1 MNEPTSPNI
10 DREKLEA
17 ILSNAVDS
25 IITIDE
31 SGIVESVNP
40 ATESM
45 FGYDADE
52 IVGHNIKLLMPS
64 PYRESHDS
72 YLANYLNSGKK
83 KIIGI
88 GREVLGQR
96 KDGSTFP
103 IHLAVS
109 EIRVGGKRF
118 FTGMVRDISEL
129 KESER
134 LAAIGQM
141 MTGLAHE
148 SRNAFQKSHAC
159 LTNLAYDVRELPE
172 SLELVHKVQH
182 ALDDL
187 NELLDEVR
195 NYAAPIIL
203 RKTDTHIESA
213 IREIWSQLI
222 MANPDSGQIEFS
234 VHSTSETP
242 EHLNVDRLRIGQV
255 FWNLLE
261 NARFATGESKGQ
273 VEVNI
278 ETDPSGK
285 MVVVSVS
292 DTGPGIRPEQLDS
305 IFQPF
310 FTTKTKGTGLGLAI
324 CQRIVE
330 SHGGS
335 LSVENQSAGGA
346 RFTVTLPVT

>member
-195 NYAAPIIL
+195 KLCRPDYFEKDGYA
-203 RKTDTHIESA
+203 H
-213 IREIWSQLI
+213 
-222 MANPDSGQIEFS
+222 
-234 VHSTSETP
+234 
-242 EHLNVDRLRIGQV
+242 RIGHPG
-255 FWNLLE
+255 NLV
-261 NARFATGESKGQ
+261 AIDYGQ
-273 VEVNI
+273 SRI
-278 ETDPSGK
+278 
-285 MVVVSVS
+285 
-292 DTGPGIRPEQLDS
+292 PGRLS
-305 IFQPF
+305 FQS
-310 FTTKTKGTGLGLAI
+310 TRRRKLRST
-324 CQRIVE
+324 
-330 SHGGS
+330 
-335 LSVENQSAGGA
+335 
-346 RFTVTLPVT
+346 